1 MNETQLEGGN
11 ESFEKVCL
19 HKSLLKIIPFFQ
31 RPNATMPYKPGFE
44 EDGFLKSLAPFEPKE
59 IELKAKNCT
68 EVSIIIIVT

>member
-1 MNETQLEGGN
+1 MYST
-11 ESFEKVCL
+11 
-19 HKSLLKIIPFFQ
+19 PFHYFQ

-68 EVSIIIIVT
+68 EVRIIVIVIHIVISGSSD